1 MRRHWYWI
9 PVMGVAGL
17 ALLGGLRYGLP
28 RAREQ
33 AAANLRALTQRL
45 PVMPAPRHRERIL
58 VLAPHCDDETLACGG
73 LIAEAVKARASV
85 RVALATNGDGFHRAA
100 ERFLGE
106 IEVPHKD
113 YLTLAAERQAES
125 LAALST
131 LGLPA
136 HEVTF
141 LGYPDGGTAHMW
153 LNHWAPDHPY
163 TSQFTG
169 DSRNPYP
176 NSLHPGA
183 PYAARTMI
191 DDVKTLIGDFRP
203 TVIYC
208 PHPNDDHPDHWA
220 LYCYTLAAL
229 YESGMLDR
237 VKLRLYLVHRGGR
250 GDWPV
255 PPGLHRSEPMVPPAD
270 LANLG
275 TRWQSLPLGSAI
287 VNQKQRALTQYRSQ
301 MLVMQGFML
310 SFARSSEMFGTLPL
324 GRLPTVAPGTIK
336 VDGDAADWRGI
347 PVAIRDPVQD
357 LAKVDTTPAADLVA
371 VCAAQDGQRLF
382 LRLDLYRPVSADLAY
397 AFHVNFLAPGKVEP
411 PASYVLRPGQETP
424 GFQFRAVGRCIEMS
438 VPLPATQPILGIILG
453 ADSRLDYHLLD
464 KTAWAMLRAK

>member
-1 MRRHWYWI
+1 
-9 PVMGVAGL
+9 MGVAGL

-28 RAREQ
+28 RAPEQ
-33 AAANLRALTQRL
+33 AAANLRALTQRV
-45 PVMPAPRHRERIL
+45 PAMPAPARRERIL

-73 LIAEAVKARASV
+73 LIAEAVKARAEV

-113 YLTLAAERQAES
+113 YLTLAAERQAET

-131 LGLPA
+131 LGLPGRQ
-136 HEVTF
+136 VTF

-153 LNHWAPDHPY
+153 LDHWAPDHPY
-163 TSQFTG
+163 TSHFTG

-176 NSLHPGA
+176 NALHPGA
-183 PYAARTMI
+183 PYAARSMI
-191 DDVKTLIGDFRP
+191 DDLKTLIGGFKP

-229 YESGMLDR
+229 HESGMLDQ
-237 VKLRLYLVHRGGR
+237 VKLRLYLVHRGRR
-250 GDWPV
+250 GEWPV
-255 PPGLHRSEPMVPPAD
+255 PQGLHPSEPMVPPAD

-275 TRWQSLPLGSAI
+275 TRWQSLPLTSAI
-287 VNQKQRALTQYRSQ
+287 VKRKQRALGQYRSQ
-301 MLVMQGFML
+301 MLVMRGFML
-310 SFARSSEMFGTLPL
+310 SFARSTEMFGALSV
-324 GRLPTVAPGTIK
+324 GRLRKVAPGTIR
-336 VDGDAADWRGI
+336 VDGDASDWRGI

-371 VCAAQDGQRLF
+371 VYAAQDGRRLF
-382 LRLDLYRPVSADLAY
+382 LRLEVCRPVSADLAY
-397 AFHVNFLAPGKVEP
+397 AFHINLLTPGTVEP
-411 PASYVLRPGQETP
+411 AATYVLRPGRETA
-424 GFQFRAVGRCIEMS
+424 GVEFRAAGRCVEMS
-438 VPLPATQPILGIILG
+438 VPLPASPPIIGIMLG
-453 ADSRLDYHLLD
+453 ADSRLEYHLLD
-464 KTAWAMLRAK
+464 KTAWAMLRGVNR